1 MGRGKNEY
9 LVAIRSEGQFI
20 GEMSSFAASTT
31 RCASVRAKG
40 HVRVKII
47 PGEHLHK
54 CVERIPEVLQRIIFP
69 SLPLLALSCST
80 EEYFAKPHGFKT
92 TLAVFWWAQ
101 VS

>member
-40 HVRVKII
+40 HVRVKVI

-54 CVERIPEVLQRIIFP
+54 CVERIPEVLQTAFS
-69 SLPLLALSCST
+69 SLPRPAEVNLA
-80 EEYFAKPHGFKT
+80 KHM
-92 TLAVFWWAQ
+92 V
-101 VS
+101 